1 MFVHLFDSAE
11 MASVAARISHRPED
25 GSWLEILANGL
36 IFDLRGL
43 APAAPAEG
51 CALNHSYGFT
61 EDMPDRGLEAIEIVP
76 GPHIAAGGQLPPVV
90 RTLAG
95 LVANLALNLPVAA
108 VAWHGAETCIE
119 PRFFSR
125 TVLNWLAGGAFPAL
139 GLTALVPASDG
150 SVASKGL
157 AAFTRQEFQLAGAP
171 GESPAD
177 ALKLAVRVADYLV
190 RSGRLTEPCEITGSL
205 SAEPSQFGN
214 LVWVWRKE

>member
-1 MFVHLFDSAE
+1 MLVRLFDSPEVAN
-11 MASVAARISHRPED
+11 VAAQISHRPED

-36 IFDLRGL
+36 TFDLRGL
-43 APAAPAEG
+43 APAAPAAG

-61 EDMPDRGLEAIEIVP
+61 DGVPDGPFEAIEIVP

-90 RTLAG
+90 RTLAS
-95 LVANLALNLPVAA
+95 LAANLAVNLPAAA
-108 VAWHGAETCIE
+108 VAWHGAETCVE
-119 PRFFSR
+119 PGFFSR

-150 SVASKGL
+150 SVASRGL
-157 AAFTRQEFQLAGAP
+157 AAFTGQEFQLAGAP

-177 ALKLAVRVADYLV
+177 TLKLAVRVADYLI
-190 RSGRLTEPCEITGSL
+190 RRGRLTEPCEIAGSL
-205 SAEPSQFGN
+205 SAEPSQFSN